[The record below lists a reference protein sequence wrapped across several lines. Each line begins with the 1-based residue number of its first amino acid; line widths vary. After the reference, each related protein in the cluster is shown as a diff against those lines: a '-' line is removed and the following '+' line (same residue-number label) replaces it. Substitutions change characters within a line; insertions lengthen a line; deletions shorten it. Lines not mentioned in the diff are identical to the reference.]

1 MSETA
6 PKGIGN
12 TPESSPSNP
21 KKGFGE
27 LLKVFVQGLKQANP
41 NPDPRDF
48 RTQRGLGEGAPSL
61 DRDENTVDGLTPKQE
76 VIRKLEELKKLED
89 KNT

>member
-6 PKGIGN
+6 PEGIGN

-27 LLKVFVQGLKQANP
+27 LWRLFVQGFKQVNP
-41 NPDPRDF
+41 NPTSEDF
-48 RTQRGLGEGAPSL
+48 RRQRGIGKGAPSL
-61 DRDENTVDGLTPKQE
+61 DRDENTVDGLTPKQ
-76 VIRKLEELKKLED
+76 VVLRKLEDLKNKE
-89 KNT
+89 K